1 MATINQN
8 SEDSIWVIGEPDIKE
23 LGGSIAKPYILEDN
37 SIRMGELRKTSSTG
51 RLYCRDSGG
60 IENFVIGYLKKVPCT
75 KFKGVGTSTYIIK
88 EEPAPLPIV
97 DIPF

>member
-8 SEDSIWVIGEPDIKE
+8 SEDSIWVMSLPEENEIGSSRKR
-23 LGGSIAKPYILEDN
+23 PYILEDN